1 MLGDFF
7 SSMKR
12 QYPSTKETVQHK
24 INTSFRMFI
33 NRFHADFPAHWHTD
47 IEIICPK
54 EAPYKIICANQTY
67 HVEIDDI
74 ILICPAVIHEIFSP
88 YPGTRVYIQ
97 ADFSGVIT
105 LKEIDKAFRLMSPA
119 LHIKKKTCPPD
130 IYNYLRNS
138 IDKLMELY
146 FGTVPS
152 FSMHEKEVDESVISV
167 TELEPYSELEI
178 YAILM
183 QFIACCA
190 KNIDLFRESDS
201 APASPNFKNSIS
213 LSNVCSYISEHFTE
227 SITLESIAA
236 HAGFSKYHFERIF
249 SDYAG
254 MTFYKYLLQM
264 RINYAK
270 RLLSNPEL
278 TVTDVSYQAGFASC
292 TAFTRAFKK
301 STGYPPSQF
310 RVLNEEKHP
319 LSANPHFADM
329 KV

>member
-1 MLGDFF
+1 
-7 SSMKR
+7 MKR

-167 TELEPYSELEI
+167 TELEPSTKPATGVGTATDTRQGISPAAKMGAATTAARSEC
-178 YAILM
+178 
-183 QFIACCA
+183 QG
-190 KNIDLFRESDS
+190 N
-201 APASPNFKNSIS
+201 
-213 LSNVCSYISEHFTE
+213 
-227 SITLESIAA
+227 
-236 HAGFSKYHFERIF
+236 G
-249 SDYAG
+249 
-254 MTFYKYLLQM
+254 
-264 RINYAK
+264 
-270 RLLSNPEL
+270 
-278 TVTDVSYQAGFASC
+278 
-292 TAFTRAFKK
+292 
-301 STGYPPSQF
+301 TGQTSGT
-310 RVLNEEKHP
+310 
-319 LSANPHFADM
+319 
-329 KV
+329 